1 MSEQVK
7 QKFIRNF
14 NAIDVT
20 AQKNLN
26 EFIKGKNKEI
36 IYISYGIYG
45 MNGCIFTLDGEWYK
59 IISRVTNLWIV
70 A

>member
-20 AQKNLN
+20 IQKDLK
-26 EFIKGKNKEI
+26 EFIKDKNKEI
-36 IYISYGIYG
+36 IYMSYGIYG
-45 MNGCIFTLDGEWYK
+45 MNGCVFTIDNEWYK
-59 IISRVTNLWIV
+59 IVGRTINLWIV

>member
-1 MSEQVK
+1 MTNEVK

-36 IYISYGIYG
+36 IYIIWH
-45 MNGCIFTLDGEWYK
+45 MRHEWLYFY
-59 IISRVTNLWIV
+59 S
-70 A
+70 